1 MNDNNLNYFSDLKFF
16 LNYILKNYIFL
27 MIILI
32 ISMIAGYAVYE
43 YDKSKVRLS
52 FKSQLTLNKNLS
64 NKYDLHHKNYI
75 QSIQTEPITSYF
87 DLYDLIFDITK
98 NEYINYLDN
107 KEVKYELSFGQ
118 KNNINIILTNYEI
131 TDSDINNINKEIK
144 LILNTYINDYK
155 KLEFD
160 KLNTSLSNFL
170 LEIYIKKNIKLSLN
184 YGNFQNS
191 NNYGNFQKNSNNKEK
206 IEILKKAFD
215 ELYQQGIT
223 NMPDGILQDYL
234 FEDSVYKKLFLD
246 SIGFYFYELCNDQ
259 EYFNK
264 NLNFCSINDNFL
276 EYKKFNVE
284 NKKCDVSSQIYGFE
298 KMILT
303 IVENK
308 IICDGGFKIS
318 NNEIYE
324 PLDLFLQNI
333 QFPENLFTY
342 KILKLKNDKN
352 PSIIMYQLY
361 SIVFGFFIFLLLSL
375 FYAIFKSR

>member
-1 MNDNNLNYFSDLKFF
+1 MNDNNLDYFSDLKFF

-27 MIILI
+27 IIILI
-32 ISMIAGYAVYE
+32 LSMILGYAVYE
-43 YDKSKVRLS
+43 YDKSKVSLS
-52 FKSQLTLNKNLS
+52 SKSQLTLNKNLS

-87 DLYDLIFDITK
+87 DLYDLTFDITI

-131 TDSDINNINKEIK
+131 TDLDINNINKEIK
-144 LILNTYINDYK
+144 LILDRYINDYK

-160 KLNTSLSNFL
+160 KLNISLSNFL
-170 LEIYIKKNIKLSLN
+170 LEIYIKKDIKLSLN
-184 YGNFQNS
+184 YGNFQ
-191 NNYGNFQKNSNNKEK
+191 NSNNKEK

-234 FEDSVYKKLFLD
+234 FDDSVYKKLFLD
-246 SIGFYFYELCNDQ
+246 SIGYYFYELCNDQ
-259 EYFNK
+259 KYHNK

-276 EYKKFNVE
+276 EYKEFNIE
-284 NKKCDVSSQIYGFE
+284 NKSCEVSSQRYGFE

-308 IICDGGFKIS
+308 LICDGGFKIS
-318 NNEIYE
+318 KNKIYE
-324 PLDLFLQNI
+324 PLDLFLQDI

-342 KILKLKNDKN
+342 KILNLKNDKS

>member
-1 MNDNNLNYFSDLKFF
+1 MNDNNLDYFSDLKFF

-27 MIILI
+27 IIILI
-32 ISMIAGYAVYE
+32 LSMIVGYAVYE
-43 YDKSKVRLS
+43 YDSSKVSLS
-52 FKSQLTLNKNLS
+52 SKSQLTLNKNLS

-87 DLYDLIFDITK
+87 DLYDLTFDITK

-131 TDSDINNINKEIK
+131 TDLDINNINKEIK
-144 LILNTYINDYK
+144 LILNRYINDYK

-160 KLNTSLSNFL
+160 KLNISLSNFL
-170 LEIYIKKNIKLSLN
+170 LEIYIKKDIKLSLN
-184 YGNFQNS
+184 YGNFQ
-191 NNYGNFQKNSNNKEK
+191 NSNNKEK

-234 FEDSVYKKLFLD
+234 FDDSVYKKLFLD

-259 EYFNK
+259 EYHYK

-276 EYKKFNVE
+276 EYKEFNIE
-284 NKKCDVSSQIYGFE
+284 NKSCEVSSQRYGFE

-308 IICDGGFKIS
+308 IICDAGFKIS
-318 NNEIYE
+318 KNKIYE
-324 PLDLFLQNI
+324 PLDLFLQDI
-333 QFPENLFTY
+333 QFPENLFTH
-342 KILKLKNDKN
+342 KMLNLKNDKS

-361 SIVFGFFIFLLLSL
+361 SIVFGFFIFLLL
-375 FYAIFKSR
+375 